1 MYNAKIRKLWRQSK
15 IMTNTKILKKYK
27 IEQKNVCVLYEWD
40 EMIEWMNKWM
50 NLNSDNP
57 A

>member
-1 MYNAKIRKLWRQSK
+1 
-15 IMTNTKILKKYK
+15 MTNTKILKKYK

>member
-1 MYNAKIRKLWRQSK
+1 
-15 IMTNTKILKKYK
+15 MTNIKILRKYK
-27 IEQKNVCVLYEWD
+27 IEQKNVRVLYEWD